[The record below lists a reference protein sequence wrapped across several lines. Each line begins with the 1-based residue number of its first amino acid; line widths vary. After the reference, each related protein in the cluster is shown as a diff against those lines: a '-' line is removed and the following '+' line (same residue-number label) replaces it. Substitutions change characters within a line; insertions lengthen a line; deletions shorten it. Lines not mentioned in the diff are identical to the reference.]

1 MTREEAQQRINEL
14 ERRRNALVD
23 QLTEVDATSATVSA
37 SSGSRSYTNRSVD
50 DIKKKIRACEREIV
64 RIGAQFGLCP
74 PPGQIR
80 TIYARF
86 DG

>member
-23 QLTEVDATSATVSA
+23 QLTEVDAVSATVSA
-37 SSGSRSYTNRSVD
+37 SSGSRSYTNRTVKE
-50 DIKKKIRACEREIV
+50 IETKKRECGREIA
-64 RIGAQFGLCP
+64 RICARFGLCP
-74 PPGQIR
+74 PPDQPY
-80 TIYARF
+80 TIDVRF